1 MSQEGA
7 VILTNDDSTS
17 CKRAAVQLGYWKDD
31 FIKAVCPHAE
41 RRAPIIHRGY
51 YARTVTF
58 ARVVEDFL
66 KKSEGKGQVLS
77 LGAGFDTLFWRLL
90 QKGTPF
96 RSFVEVDYA
105 EVVQRKTEYIQSK
118 RVLHDLWKP
127 NQDRYHMLAQD
138 IRKPTELLQKLTE
151 KGVDFSAPTICISE
165 CVLVYLPP
173 EDTRG
178 LLQALASAFTEMF
191 YLNYEQ
197 INPHD
202 SFGKMMLRNLRT
214 RGCALLGLEACP
226 DLAAQKQRFLAAGFG
241 QADALDMN
249 GVYLRLEEDDRKR
262 IERIEMLDE
271 MEEWQLICAHYCIS
285 WAAKGPAVE
294 AMQCRV

>member
-1 MSQEGA
+1 M
-7 VILTNDDSTS
+7 I
-17 CKRAAVQLGYWKDD
+17 KRAAAKGHSLSFLCGGRLCGSCAAQ
-31 FIKAVCPHAE
+31 E
-41 RRAPIIHRGY
+41 RVHPEQARA
-51 YARTVTF
+51 ARLMET
-58 ARVVEDFL
+58 
-66 KKSEGKGQVLS
+66 
-77 LGAGFDTLFWRLL
+77 
-90 QKGTPF
+90 
-96 RSFVEVDYA
+96 
-105 EVVQRKTEYIQSK
+105 
-118 RVLHDLWKP
+118 KP
-127 NQDRYHMLAQD
+127 GSHHMLAQD
-138 IRKPTELLQKLTE
+138 IRKPAELVQKLTE